1 MERRL
6 SIRWVKTSGEIDGG
20 LWAECFAPPLEG
32 RWWYEVLER
41 SGLEDQFD
49 FSYAIIE
56 DAGREIGIAP
66 CFLMDVPMDLV
77 APPAVAWMLRQVGRV
92 IPGVKYQRT
101 LFIGS
106 PCSDEG
112 TVGLRDGVGLAEVAL
127 ALSAAAADRAKAA
140 RAPMVVW
147 KDFPTDAARDLK
159 VLTERAGMFAV
170 ASFPGT
176 RAPLPPGGFAGYL
189 ASMKSSHR
197 HNLKKK
203 LKRGEALGALV
214 ASVIQNP
221 DAATR
226 EEIFG
231 LFWQTYEKGT
241 TKFEKLNRRFFEEV
255 GRFDGAHWVL
265 LRHATDNRLAAF
277 MLCFQLGRRAINK
290 FIGLDGTL
298 DGDWYLYFRLWREAV
313 EWASRSGASEMQS
326 GQTGYRAKLDLDH
339 ELTPLTNYCRNSNPA
354 AHWVYAKVAAGIT
367 WETLD
372 HDLKNFMKSRRGQ
385 REEDGK

>member
-1 MERRL
+1 
-6 SIRWVKTSGEIDGG
+6 VKTAGEIDER
-20 LWAECFAPPLEG
+20 LWADCFAPPVEG
-32 RWWYEVLER
+32 RWWYETLER
-41 SGLEDQFD
+41 SGLEDQFE
-49 FSYAIIE
+49 FSYAILE
-56 DAGREIGIAP
+56 DGGKGVGIAP

-77 APPAVAWMLRQVGRV
+77 APPAVAWMLRQVGRLV
-92 IPGVKYQRT
+92 PGVKYQRT
-101 LFIGS
+101 LFVGS

-112 TVGLRDGVGLAEVAL
+112 TVGLRDGVRLAEVAL
-127 ALSAAAADRAKAA
+127 AVQAAVSERAAAAK
-140 RAPMVVW
+140 APMVVW
-147 KDFPTDAARDLK
+147 KDFPKECEADLK
-159 VLTERAGMFAV
+159 VLVERAEMFAV

-176 RAPLPPGGFAGYL
+176 RVPLPAGGFAGYL

-203 LKRGEALGALV
+203 LKRGESLGTLV
-214 ASVIQNP
+214 ASVIQHP

-241 TKFEKLNRRFFEEV
+241 TKFEKLNRKFFEEV
-255 GRFDGAHWVL
+255 ARFEGAHWVL
-265 LRHATDNRLAAF
+265 LRHATSGKLAAF
-277 MLCFQLGRRAINK
+277 MLCFQLGKRAINK

-313 EWASRSGASEMQS
+313 EWASRSGASELQS

-339 ELTPLTNYCRNSNPA
+339 ELVPLTNYCRNSSAA

-367 WETLD
+367 WESLD
-372 HDLKNFMKSRRGQ
+372 HDLKNFMHSKRGQ
-385 REEDGK
+385 KDDG